1 MDWRDHIDI
10 NDEILNGKPV
20 LKGTRISIEHV
31 IKLLASGW
39 SEQDILENYP
49 RLNSLSLQA
58 VFQYIQD
65 FIDDGLIYPDP
76 VKTSK

>member
-10 NDEILNGKPV
+10 NDEIMNGKPV

-58 VFQYIQD
+58 VFQYMK
-65 FIDDGLIYPDP
+65 
-76 VKTSK
+76 VH